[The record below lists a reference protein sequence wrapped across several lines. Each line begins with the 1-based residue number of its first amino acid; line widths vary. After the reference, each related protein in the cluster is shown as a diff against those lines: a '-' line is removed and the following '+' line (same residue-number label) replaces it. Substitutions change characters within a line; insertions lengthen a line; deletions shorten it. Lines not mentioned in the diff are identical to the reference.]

1 MRLAQRLIVGR
12 VMVQFWDAKLQRFK
26 ERKITLLDGRK
37 TAANADIAR
46 DGEITIFY
54 RINK

>member
-26 ERKITLLDGRK
+26 ERRITLLDGRK

-46 DGEITIFY
+46 DGEITIY
-54 RINK
+54 Y